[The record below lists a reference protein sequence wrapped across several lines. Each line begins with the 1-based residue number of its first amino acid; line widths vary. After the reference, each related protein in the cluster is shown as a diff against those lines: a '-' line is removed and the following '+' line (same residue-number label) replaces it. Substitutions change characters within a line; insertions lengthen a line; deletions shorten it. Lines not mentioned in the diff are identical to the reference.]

1 MRRTENTT
9 RRPDRPGLE
18 GNPELWV
25 QLGEEAR
32 ITNQAILETVQELK
46 NEMARLREDNARLT
60 MEQERILKSLS
71 ERQNQVPVNPSMEQQ
86 RMSEEQNHPIPPVGS
101 EEQEER
107 SDNVNEQQTS
117 KRQRMELQ
125 GEFRKIKPPHF
136 DGEQEEAAEAWLINM
151 NKYFQL
157 YEYDHNLKARL
168 AIFQLQG
175 KATLWWEEVKI
186 VKGVTEQTI
195 TWDNFQRYFKERY
208 LTERFYDE
216 KAKEFHD
223 LRLGQ
228 QTMDEFI
235 TRFTS
240 LLRYVPYIREEKA
253 KVQRFVSSLPPYM
266 RERIEFDNPKS
277 MDEVIRKAR
286 ICYQQS
292 RQKGEVVGKKWN
304 DRKGFKPMGNNK
316 GNRNSGG
323 KGNSKSPH
331 NRIPDRTTSKFRPNT
346 EAKSNGQQIRLDSEG
361 VTRPPVQCWGCGGP
375 HYIKNCPQRKGTEQL
390 SQIQEASTVGEV
402 GRSIPRI
409 NAALEDRQAEY
420 QPTMV
425 EFEGNISNL
434 TVSILIDPGAT
445 LSYVSPKVVERC
457 KLQSTRFKNPW
468 LVQLAT
474 GAKRRVGAKIKDCPF
489 TIAGQPVMADL
500 NVLPLGSYD
509 ILIGMDWLEKH
520 WSLVDCKTKIIYFK
534 DSLGNKKEMQGIKR
548 PTQVRPITANQLAKC
563 IRKGCQIYAVQV
575 GYADSKDKTAIL
587 NNIPVIQEFTDVFPE
602 EIPGLP
608 PKRNIDFTIELVPGA
623 APVSRAPYRMSVPEL
638 TELKMQLQELLDKN
652 YIRPSVSPWGAPVLF
667 VKKKDGTF
675 RMCIDYRQ
683 LNKLTIKNKYPLPRI
698 DELFDQVKGAT
709 VFSKIDLRSG
719 YHQIRIKEEDIAKTA
734 FRTRYDHYEFVV
746 LPFGLTNAPATFMCL
761 MNSIFHQYLDRFVLI
776 FIDDILVYS
785 RTVEEHQ
792 EHLRKVLQTLRE
804 HQLYAKFSKCD
815 FFKEEIQYL
824 GHVISKEGIAVDPEK
839 IKAIMDWPVPKDV
852 ADIRSFMG
860 LAGYYRRFVEGFSK
874 VAFPITSL
882 QKKGKAFQ
890 WTPNCQQSFEQLK
903 HLLTTAPILRI
914 ADPDKDYV
922 VCTDASK
929 EGVGGVLM
937 QEGRVVAYESRK
949 LKEHEQKYSA
959 YDLELTAVI
968 HALKMWRHYLV
979 GRKFLLLTDH
989 HSLTN
994 YFSQPTLNARQ
1005 ARWVDFLS
1013 GFDFEIKHLQGK
1025 ENRVADALSRK
1036 VQQLYEVSV
1045 SEWRSPVLE
1054 MVKEA
1059 SRQDVNYQQLKL
1071 QLQQAAGLTDQSDY
1085 KLNEDG
1091 MIHFKQRLYVPS
1103 QDKIKNLIMDEF
1115 HVSHYTGHPGYQKM
1129 ITAIRK
1135 EYFWPG
1141 MKKDIAEYL
1150 ARCLECQQI
1159 KAEHQHPAGLLQPL
1173 PIPEWKWEII
1183 SMDFIT
1189 GLPKTKKGND
1199 SIMVVVDK
1207 LSKAAHFIPVQSTYR
1222 APQIAHVFMQNV
1234 FRLHGLPKVIIS
1246 DRDVK
1251 FTSAFWRTLFADL
1264 GTQLNFSTAYHP
1276 QTDGQ
1281 TERVNQVVE
1290 DMLRAFVMQQPTLWE
1305 EYLHLVEFSYNNGYH
1320 TSTQMSP
1327 FEVMYGRKCR
1337 TPINWGGPEDKLNL
1351 GPEMLKE
1358 MEEMVKKVRMNL
1370 KAAQD
1375 RQKNFADRKR
1385 RFKEY
1390 QVGDH
1395 VYIRIQTKRSTLQWS
1410 GCAKLAPRYCGP
1422 FQILARIGPVAYQL
1436 ALPSHIRVH
1445 NVFHVSILKKYVYDP
1460 RHVIQ
1465 WQDIQVEP
1473 EGEVLVEP
1481 LNILDRREVQLRK
1494 RAITQVKVQWRH
1506 YGPEEATWEDEELM
1520 RRSYPALFVAERHWD
1535 GVQSQG
1541 EEM

>member
-1 MRRTENTT
+1 MVSEPSYKTEASGIKGLETCRMRRADNTNQ
-9 RRPDRPGLE
+9 RPVVGQGISGPE
-18 GNPELWV
+18 HNPELWV

-32 ITNQAILETVQELK
+32 STNQAILETVQELK

-86 RMSEEQNHPIPPVGS
+86 RMSEEQNHPMPPEGS

-107 SDNVNEQQTS
+107 SNNVNEQQTS
-117 KRQRMELQ
+117 KRQRVELQ

-136 DGEQEEAAEAWLINM
+136 DGEQEEATEAWLINM

-186 VKGVTEQTI
+186 VKGVTKQTV
-195 TWDNFQRYFKERY
+195 TWDNFQKYFKERY

-216 KAKEFHD
+216 KAREFHD

-240 LLRYVPYIREEKA
+240 LLHYVPYIRQEKV
-253 KVQRFVSSLPPYM
+253 KVQRFVSNLPPYM

-292 RQKGEVVGKKWN
+292 KQKGETTGKKWN
-304 DRKGFKPMGNNK
+304 EKRGFKPMGNNK
-316 GNRNSGG
+316 GNRNSGSKGSG
-323 KGNSKSPH
+323 KGLNS
-331 NRIPDRTTSKFRPNT
+331 RIPVRTAPKFRLNNESKGSEPQ
-346 EAKSNGQQIRLDSEG
+346 ARLDNEG
-361 VTRPPVQCWGCGGP
+361 TTRSPVQCWGCGGP
-375 HYIKNCPQRKGTEQL
+375 YYIKNCPQRKGTEQL
-390 SQIQEASTVGEV
+390 SQIHEASTVGEI
-402 GRSIPRI
+402 GRSIPNI

-425 EFEGNISNL
+425 EFEGNISKL
-434 TVSILIDPGAT
+434 TVSVLIDPGAT
-445 LSYVSPKVVERC
+445 LSYVSPKIVERC
-457 KLQSTRFKNPW
+457 KLQSTKFKNPW

-474 GAKRRVGAKIKDCPF
+474 GAKRRVVAKITDCSF
-489 TIAGQPVMADL
+489 TIAGQTVTADL

-520 WSLVDCKTKIIYFK
+520 WSLVDCKTKIIYFR
-534 DSLGNKKEMQGIKR
+534 DSLGNKQEMQGIKR
-548 PTQVRPITANQLAKC
+548 PVQVRPITANQLVKC
-563 IRKGCQIYAVQV
+563 VRKGYQIYAVQV
-575 GYADSKDKTAIL
+575 GYADSKNKSALL
-587 NNIPVIQEFTDVFPE
+587 NNIPVIQEFTNVFPE

-623 APVSRAPYRMSVPEL
+623 TPVSRAPYRMSVPEL

-652 YIRPSVSPWGAPVLF
+652 YIRPSASPWGAPVLF

-698 DELFDQVKGAT
+698 DKLFDQVKGTT

-719 YHQIRIKEEDIAKTA
+719 YHQIRIKDEDIAKTA
-734 FRTRYDHYEFVV
+734 FRTRYGHYEFLV

-785 RTVEEHQ
+785 RTIEEHQ
-792 EHLRKVLQTLRE
+792 EHLRKVLQTLQE

-824 GHVISKEGIAVDPEK
+824 GHVITKEGIAVDPEK

-852 ADIRSFMG
+852 ADVRSFMS
-860 LAGYYRRFVEGFSK
+860 LAGYYRRFVEGFSR

-882 QKKGKAFQ
+882 QKKGKKFH
-890 WTPNCQQSFEQLK
+890 WTPNCQKSFEQLK
-903 HLLTTAPILRI
+903 HLLTMAPILRI

-937 QEGRVVAYESRK
+937 QEGKVVAYESRK

-959 YDLELTAVI
+959 YDLELTVVI

-994 YFSQPTLNARQ
+994 YFSQPTLNTRQ
-1005 ARWVDFLS
+1005 AWWVDFLS

-1036 VQQLYEVSV
+1036 VQHLYEVSV
-1045 SEWRSPVLE
+1045 SGWRSPILE

-1059 SRQDVNYQQLKL
+1059 SKQDVIYQQLKL
-1071 QLQQAAGLTDQSDY
+1071 QLQQFDNVSNQPGYELDDA
-1085 KLNEDG
+1085 G
-1091 MIHFKQRLYVPS
+1091 MIHFKQRLYVPN

-1115 HVSHYTGHPGYQKM
+1115 HVSHYAGHPGYQKM
-1129 ITAIRK
+1129 MTAIRK
-1135 EYFWPG
+1135 DYFWPG
-1141 MKKDIAEYL
+1141 MKKNIAEYL
-1150 ARCLECQQI
+1150 A
-1159 KAEHQHPAGLLQPL
+1159 
-1173 PIPEWKWEII
+1173 
-1183 SMDFIT
+1183 
-1189 GLPKTKKGND
+1189 
-1199 SIMVVVDK
+1199 
-1207 LSKAAHFIPVQSTYR
+1207 
-1222 APQIAHVFMQNV
+1222 
-1234 FRLHGLPKVIIS
+1234 
-1246 DRDVK
+1246 
-1251 FTSAFWRTLFADL
+1251 
-1264 GTQLNFSTAYHP
+1264 
-1276 QTDGQ
+1276 
-1281 TERVNQVVE
+1281 
-1290 DMLRAFVMQQPTLWE
+1290 
-1305 EYLHLVEFSYNNGYH
+1305 
-1320 TSTQMSP
+1320 
-1327 FEVMYGRKCR
+1327 
-1337 TPINWGGPEDKLNL
+1337 
-1351 GPEMLKE
+1351 
-1358 MEEMVKKVRMNL
+1358 
-1370 KAAQD
+1370 
-1375 RQKNFADRKR
+1375 
-1385 RFKEY
+1385 
-1390 QVGDH
+1390 
-1395 VYIRIQTKRSTLQWS
+1395 
-1410 GCAKLAPRYCGP
+1410 
-1422 FQILARIGPVAYQL
+1422 
-1436 ALPSHIRVH
+1436 
-1445 NVFHVSILKKYVYDP
+1445 
-1460 RHVIQ
+1460 
-1465 WQDIQVEP
+1465 
-1473 EGEVLVEP
+1473 
-1481 LNILDRREVQLRK
+1481 
-1494 RAITQVKVQWRH
+1494 
-1506 YGPEEATWEDEELM
+1506 
-1520 RRSYPALFVAERHWD
+1520 
-1535 GVQSQG
+1535 
-1541 EEM
+1541 